1 MSMIVLGASP
11 WRVGVLVA
19 GLIVLGSPTVYS
31 AEFTRVEWSPGGG
44 FVGDVWT
51 FRCPAGGSVFAS
63 ADAFADRPV
72 GENAFESALDLVLE
86 VFEGQ
91 GNPLA
96 ASDDDVECA
105 APIACG
111 GGCPVL
117 EVQCGRGLTHSR
129 VVRDAGVL
137 EGCDGGGAY
146 LLILEVTSEAGQSL
160 PNSEVKL
167 GGGVTQNVPPWI
179 RRQGVAGRR
188 GPVLND
194 GPVPLVAEPEGALGA
209 QASRT
214 K

>member
-1 MSMIVLGASP
+1 MSMMVLGVSP

-63 ADAFADRPV
+63 ADAFPDRPV

-86 VFEGQ
+86 VFDGQ

-96 ASDDDVECA
+96 ASDDDFECV

-111 GGCPVL
+111 AGCPV
-117 EVQCGRGLTHSR
+117 SR
-129 VVRDAGVL
+129 SSA
-137 EGCDGGGAY
+137 A
-146 LLILEVTSEAGQSL
+146 A
-160 PNSEVKL
+160 
-167 GGGVTQNVPPWI
+167 
-179 RRQGVAGRR
+179 A
-188 GPVLND
+188 
-194 GPVPLVAEPEGALGA
+194 
-209 QASRT
+209 
-214 K
+214 